1 MECYKKKY
9 SPMHFMNIV
18 IFIVIKVQIGFPSVT
33 IFVIKIIIK
42 VSIKIRWVVINI
54 FITWTIFIMMGT
66 H

>member
-1 MECYKKKY
+1 M
-9 SPMHFMNIV
+9 S
-18 IFIVIKVQIGFPSVT
+18 IKTQKPKT
-33 IFVIKIIIK
+33 TNNIIIK